1 MARVGISGVRAGK
14 NVRPAAVFLL
24 ERGVL
29 GAQLLVLRAQTL
41 LLRLVR
47 RQGLGGLRLGL
58 GHGHGAR
65 GRAKDPAGR
74 DGRQGRFCSVT
85 VSVTLESSRAL

>member
-1 MARVGISGVRAGK
+1 MRAGK

-47 RQGLGGLRLGL
+47 RQWLGGLRLGL

-65 GRAKDPAGR
+65 GRDKVCSRYNLVISLSHDPTCHG
-74 DGRQGRFCSVT
+74 
-85 VSVTLESSRAL
+85 RALQENAVRRL